1 MRPIAL
7 LFAAIPLLSQE
18 ATAPPAPAA
27 PVERAAPS
35 GEELLARVDRL
46 RHPWPSFTVELTLK
60 DASLP
65 AAASGQRWKVS
76 ARDNGDARLD
86 GLSDKEK
93 GRAVLMLGDQMWLL
107 LPGTRRPLK
116 VTPQQR
122 MMGSAAGGDV
132 ARTRFRQDYTVQKV
146 AEDSL
151 GGQACWRLD
160 LSARSA
166 AMSARTVRL
175 WVSRDRQLP
184 LRADFHL
191 ASGKLAR
198 TALFGPPVQALGQ
211 AVLSRMDLIEAGGQK
226 VELTFGG
233 WARGGV
239 DPGRFDLPAS
249 R

>member
-1 MRPIAL
+1 MRPVLL
-7 LFAAIPLLSQE
+7 LFAAVSILAQE
-18 ATAPPAPAA
+18 APAPTA
-27 PVERAAPS
+27 PVEVVTPS

-46 RHPWPSFTVELTLK
+46 RHPWPSFTVELTVK
-60 DASLP
+60 DANT
-65 AAASGQRWKVS
+65 AGQRWKVS

-93 GRAVLMLGDQMWLL
+93 GRSVLMLGDQMWLL

-132 ARTRFRQDYTVQKV
+132 ARTRFRQDYAVQKV

-151 GGQACWRLD
+151 AGQACWRLD

-166 AMSARTVRL
+166 ATSARTVRL
-175 WVSRDRQLP
+175 WVARDRQIP

-211 AVLSRMDLIEAGGQK
+211 PVLSRMELVEPGGHK
-226 VELTFGG
+226 VELAFGG
-233 WARGGV
+233 WVKGGV
-239 DPGRFDLPAS
+239 DPGRFELPAT

>member
-1 MRPIAL
+1 MRPAL
-7 LFAAIPLLSQE
+7 LLIAALPILAQE
-18 ATAPPAPAA
+18 APAEVVVPG
-27 PVERAAPS
+27 

-46 RHPWPSFTVELTLK
+46 RHPWPSFTVELTVK
-60 DASLP
+60 DAN
-65 AAASGQRWKVS
+65 ASAQRWKVS

-93 GRAVLMLGDQMWLL
+93 GRSVLMLGDQMWLL

-132 ARTRFRQDYTVQKV
+132 ARTRFRQDYAVQKV

-151 GGQACWRLD
+151 AGQACWRLD

-166 AMSARTVRL
+166 ATSARTVRL
-175 WVSRDRQLP
+175 WVTRDRQLP

-211 AVLSRMDLIEAGGQK
+211 PVLSRMELVEPGGQK
-226 VELTFGG
+226 VELAFGG
-233 WARGGV
+233 WGRGGV
-239 DPGRFDLPAS
+239 DPGRFELPGT